1 MEDQVAYISITK
13 YTDGN
18 LEIAEEIVAVEEPL
32 NIKLSWSS
40 ATGQLSR
47 DIAITMR
54 TPGHDDELAAGYLFT
69 EGILQSKND
78 ISKIVHAKSD
88 PNQIEVILTE
98 NKIPELKYSN
108 RSGYV
113 SSACGIC
120 GKTGMDDIIIES
132 PFGKRKESITIE
144 KNILF
149 ELHNTLRKQQSVFET
164 TGGIHAAALFNS
176 SGNLQLVREDIG
188 RHNALDK
195 IIGNSLMNEK
205 LPLEQSILLLSGR
218 ASFELIQ
225 KAAMAG
231 ITIVA
236 SVGAPSSMAVSMARD
251 SGITLIGFLRDNRFN
266 IYTEFDKITINET
279 SLKG

>member
-1 MEDQVAYISITK
+1 
-13 YTDGN
+13 
-18 LEIAEEIVAVEEPL
+18 
-32 NIKLSWSS
+32 
-40 ATGQLSR
+40 
-47 DIAITMR
+47 
-54 TPGHDDELAAGYLFT
+54 
-69 EGILQSKND
+69 
-78 ISKIVHAKSD
+78 
-88 PNQIEVILTE
+88 
-98 NKIPELKYSN
+98 
-108 RSGYV
+108 
-113 SSACGIC
+113 
-120 GKTGMDDIIIES
+120 MDDIIIES

-144 KNILF
+144 KDILF

-164 TGGIHAAALFNS
+164 TGGIHAAALFNG

-205 LPLEQSILLLSGR
+205 LPLQQSILLLSGR

-231 ITIVA
+231 IAIVA

-279 SLKG
+279 ALKG